1 MKQEVTRQGYKVR
14 GTHFPV
20 SMFFQILVVLL
31 LMSGVH
37 MGLIV
42 GINTLKLSDVAQ
54 TVVIIFYWV
63 LISVFVTLWISLQI
77 RKIYEVPMKQM
88 AEATDKVANGDF
100 SVYIPPLH
108 TPEKLDYLD
117 VMIMDF
123 NKMVEELGSIEILKT
138 DFFSNVS
145 HEIKTPI
152 AVVQNSAE
160 MLKNTKLSLEE
171 QQMYVDTIIQSSKK
185 LSSLITNILKLNKLE
200 KQNIQPVMEEYN
212 LCEQL
217 CQCSLQFENVWEE
230 KEITFDAELE
240 DRVMINADE
249 SLLELVWTNLLSNAM
264 KFTERGGVVRL
275 TQTTAEEE
283 VVVSVSDTGCG
294 MSKDT
299 MKHIFDKFY
308 QGDTSHSTSGNGLG
322 LALALRIVRMLDG
335 TIQVESEQGKGS
347 TFTVRLPMGKR
358 NKGQHISQAELSPGN
373 RKHQEDRK

>member
-358 NKGQHISQAELSPGN
+358 NKGQHISQAEFSPGN

>member
-230 KEITFDAELE
+230 KEIIFDAELE

-264 KFTERGGVVRL
+264 KFTERGGAVRL

-358 NKGQHISQAELSPGN
+358 NKGQHISQAEFSPGN

>member
-264 KFTERGGVVRL
+264 KFTERGGAVRL

-335 TIQVESEQGKGS
+335 MIQVESEQGKGS
-347 TFTVRLPMGKR
+347 TFTVRIPMGKR

>member
-77 RKIYEVPMKQM
+77 RKIYEVPMKQV

-264 KFTERGGVVRL
+264 KFTERGGAVRL

>member
-264 KFTERGGVVRL
+264 KFTERGGAVRL

-335 TIQVESEQGKGS
+335 MIQVESEQGKGS

-358 NKGQHISQAELSPGN
+358 NRGQHISQAELSPGN
-373 RKHQEDRK
+373 RKHQED